1 MAFDASSTVGQVL
14 AVKPGAI
21 AIVEKYIGRR
31 ITQTEIE
38 FAQGMTLKN
47 VAEFVGMNQEKMEE
61 LIKELNT
68 Q

>member
-1 MAFDASSTVGQVL
+1 MAFTASSTVGQVL

-21 AIVEKYIGRR
+21 ATVEQYIGRR
-31 ITQTEIE
+31 ISPTEIE

-47 VAEFVGMNQEKMEE
+47 VAEFVSMSQEKLEA

-68 Q
+68 

>member
-1 MAFDASSTVGQVL
+1 MAFTASSTVGQVL

-21 AIVEKYIGRR
+21 TIVENYIGRR
-31 ITQTEIE
+31 ISQNEIE

-47 VAEFVGMNQEKMEE
+47 VAEFVGMSNEKLEA

-68 Q
+68 

>member
-1 MAFDASSTVGQVL
+1 MAFTASSTVGQVL

-21 AIVEKYIGRR
+21 AIVEQYIGRR
-31 ITQTEIE
+31 ISPTEIE

-47 VAEFVGMNQEKMEE
+47 VAEFVGMSQEKLEA

-68 Q
+68 

>member
-1 MAFDASSTVGQVL
+1 MAFTESSTVGQVL

-31 ITQTEIE
+31 ITQSEIE

-47 VAEFVGMNQEKMEE
+47 VAEFVSMNQEKLEA
-61 LIKELNT
+61 LVKEINA
-68 Q
+68 

>member
-1 MAFDASSTVGQVL
+1 MAFTASSTVGQVL
-14 AVKPGAI
+14 SVKPGAI
-21 AIVEKYIGRR
+21 TIVENYIGRR

-47 VAEFVGMNQEKMEE
+47 VAEFVGMSNEKLEE

-68 Q
+68 

>member
-1 MAFDASSTVGQVL
+1 MAFTASSTVGQVL

-21 AIVEKYIGRR
+21 AIVEQYIGRR
-31 ITQTEIE
+31 ISPTEIE

-47 VAEFVGMNQEKMEE
+47 VAEFVSMSQEKLEA

-68 Q
+68 